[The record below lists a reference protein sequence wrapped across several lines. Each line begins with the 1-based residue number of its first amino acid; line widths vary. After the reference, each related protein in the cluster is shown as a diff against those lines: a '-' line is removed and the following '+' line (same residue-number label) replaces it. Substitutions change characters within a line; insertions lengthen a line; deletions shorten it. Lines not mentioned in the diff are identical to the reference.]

1 MVKRAPISEVYP
13 KARELAANHAVV
25 IDAIHLF
32 HTESN
37 PNFAIRFKSWTKDE
51 IRVERDERL
60 READAAS
67 AMMALASIE
76 AAFRVEYLRRCF
88 EKSKDSLSRELRDLY
103 RDKGQSVSFSDDLL
117 EVWRNHG
124 TMSAKLIGEIRSAFG
139 YRHWLAH
146 GRYYVT
152 KLGRNYNIASVY
164 NLAQEVETNLK
175 SMRST
180 N

>member
-1 MVKRAPISEVYP
+1 MAKRAPISEGYP

-37 PNFAIRFKSWTKDE
+37 PNFAIRFESWTKDE
-51 IRVERDERL
+51 IRVEREERL

-88 EKSKDSLSRELRDLY
+88 EKRKDSLSRELRDLY

-117 EVWRNHG
+117 EV
-124 TMSAKLIGEIRSAFG
+124 
-139 YRHWLAH
+139 
-146 GRYYVT
+146 
-152 KLGRNYNIASVY
+152 
-164 NLAQEVETNLK
+164 
-175 SMRST
+175 
-180 N
+180 